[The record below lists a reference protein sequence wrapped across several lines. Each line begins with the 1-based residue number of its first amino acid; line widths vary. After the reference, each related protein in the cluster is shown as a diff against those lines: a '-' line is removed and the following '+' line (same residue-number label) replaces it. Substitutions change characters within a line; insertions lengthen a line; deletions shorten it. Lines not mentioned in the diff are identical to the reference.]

1 MHNITEHALHDFLDT
16 KGDSFGWNLAK
27 LAGDRYLPIEGSG
40 RESITSLLI
49 MRASKSGISADAL
62 PNDLPVGRIV
72 CCQTCPWSTPG
83 EHSTR
88 AEEKCES

>member
-1 MHNITEHALHDFLDT
+1 MLSNLSYGRCDPQGGRFLWL
-16 KGDSFGWNLAK
+16 SLAK
-27 LAGDRYLPIEGSG
+27 LAGDRYFPIEGSG